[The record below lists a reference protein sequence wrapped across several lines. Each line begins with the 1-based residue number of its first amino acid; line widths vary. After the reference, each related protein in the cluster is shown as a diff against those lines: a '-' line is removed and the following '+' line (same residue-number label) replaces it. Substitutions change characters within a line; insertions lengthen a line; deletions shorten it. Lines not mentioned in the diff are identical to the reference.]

1 MFAIHSPQQTKFDSE
16 IHERMRKTLYVHE
29 VLGLYIFVLQNMN
42 EIRSELEVVGSQHV
56 GNLGIANSIGSEMV
70 MLPVTTVSSQNYST
84 SKVNL
89 KKEL

>member
-1 MFAIHSPQQTKFDSE
+1 
-16 IHERMRKTLYVHE
+16 
-29 VLGLYIFVLQNMN
+29 MN

-56 GNLGIANSIGSEMV
+56 GNLSIANLIGSEMV
-70 MLPVTTVSSQNYST
+70 NMLPVTTVSSQNYST

>member
-1 MFAIHSPQQTKFDSE
+1 MFAIHSPHQTKFDSE
-16 IHERMRKTLYVHE
+16 IHERTRKTLYVHE

>member
-1 MFAIHSPQQTKFDSE
+1 MFCK
-16 IHERMRKTLYVHE
+16 
-29 VLGLYIFVLQNMN
+29 VLVLSLVTNMN
-42 EIRSELEVVGSQHV
+42 EIRSALEVVGSQHV